1 MKLDQILLGSGF
13 AGAGKPV
20 SSIPQNARPTLTSSR
35 FNFSRRH
42 FFGAAA
48 GLAAGLGKGSSRLAL
63 AAGHPAPP
71 LADADDGPQHIP
83 GGFVNPALPKGCP
96 SEVLH
101 FFGPGPTNENST
113 VWDFNGF
120 IGVTAGT
127 VSGTGNRAGVAQSF
141 TGVDVD
147 MRFMKG
153 SYVGLDGN
161 LHRGAFA
168 FI

>member
-13 AGAGKPV
+13 AGAGEPV
-20 SSIPQNARPTLTSSR
+20 SSISQNARPTLISSR

-42 FFGAAA
+42 FIGAAA
-48 GLAAGLGKGSSRLAL
+48 GLASRLAV
-63 AAGHPAPP
+63 AAGHPALP

-113 VWDFNGF
+113 VWDFDGF

-127 VSGTGNRAGVAQSF
+127 VSGTGNRARVAQSF